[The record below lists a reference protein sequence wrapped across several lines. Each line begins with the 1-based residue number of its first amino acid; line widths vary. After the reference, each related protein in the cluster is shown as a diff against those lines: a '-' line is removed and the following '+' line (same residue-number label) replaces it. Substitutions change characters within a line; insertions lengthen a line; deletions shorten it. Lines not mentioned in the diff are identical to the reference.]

1 MTTKPIVD
9 EARVAGSHDDNSV
22 PRQAAN
28 DDNSVPRQWRGT
40 TTTTCHINDKARR
53 WHVEDGAWRR
63 RGTMTGHD
71 AMGHDDGDRA
81 QRRWGVMTSGTMDGA
96 RDTNASRVPGMF
108 LFFLFFYT
116 PTTFYWQIDYV
127 YRNWQQ
133 LWWPIH
139 VQQGSRHVQTCLEPL
154 PMRFIIVLVS
164 YIAFFKKNVENQP
177 KNRSGPVFG
186 SFSPVFVNLEYIR
199 TGSGSNTGELR
210 KKKHEI

>member
-1 MTTKPIVD
+1 MSNDHQNGSNLPWMCQIGSGRAAVAAGG
-9 EARVAGSHDDNSV
+9 ARDMICLEPLVRFFFFFDHTNVYFFNRYLDNSV

-96 RDTNASRVPGMF
+96 RDVLASRVPGMF

-164 YIAFFKKNVENQP
+164 YIAFF
-177 KNRSGPVFG
+177 
-186 SFSPVFVNLEYIR
+186 
-199 TGSGSNTGELR
+199 
-210 KKKHEI
+210 